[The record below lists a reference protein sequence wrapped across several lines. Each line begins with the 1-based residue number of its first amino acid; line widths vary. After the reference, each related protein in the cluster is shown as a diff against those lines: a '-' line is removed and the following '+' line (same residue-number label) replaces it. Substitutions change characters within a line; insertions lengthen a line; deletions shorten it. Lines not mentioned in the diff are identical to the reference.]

1 MCVAALAWN
10 AHPRWRLVVVANR
23 DEFHERPT
31 APLSRWDNG
40 TIAGRDLEAGGTWL
54 GLNEAG
60 RFALVTNFRLP
71 GYPRP
76 GLDSR
81 GGLVVDW
88 LAGAPDPQVAAMN
101 PFHLLRVGP
110 NGASHITNQP
120 EPIARPLAAGF
131 HGVSNGHFDQPWPK
145 TQRLSAALAAWL
157 ADPGQADPQGLFAA
171 LADESPLPTEP
182 DSEGPETPFSPVFI
196 RSPVYGTRCSTVVL
210 IDTAGQGTII
220 ERRFSPDGGATGET
234 EIGFTWPSDHPQQ
247 ST

>member
-1 MCVAALAWN
+1 MCVAAIAWN

-31 APLSRWDNG
+31 APLARWDNG

-71 GYPRP
+71 GFPRP
-76 GLDSR
+76 GLASR

-88 LAGAPDPQVAAMN
+88 LAGAPDPNGTAMN

-110 NGASHITNQP
+110 EGASHVTNQP
-120 EPIARPLAAGF
+120 VAREQPLAPGF

-145 TQRLSAALAAWL
+145 TQRLICALQGWLAQDRADPAAL
-157 ADPGQADPQGLFAA
+157 FTA
-171 LADESPLPTEP
+171 LSDETELPPEA
-182 DSEGPETPFSPVFI
+182 DSEGPDAPFSPVFI
-196 RSPVYGTRCSTVVL
+196 RNPAYGTRCSTVVL
-210 IDTAGQGTII
+210 VEASGAGRII
-220 ERRFSPDGGATGET
+220 ERRFGPEGKAAGET
-234 EIGFTWPSDHPQQ
+234 VIGFAWP
-247 ST
+247 